1 MLPQKTKKLL
11 RKFEFSETCIGR
23 IKYSLK
29 QVREKNLYI
38 QLTNWKTANKQSCIL
53 I

>member
-29 QVREKNLYI
+29 QVREKKSIY
-38 QLTNWKTANKQSCIL
+38 TANKLENSK
-53 I
+53 